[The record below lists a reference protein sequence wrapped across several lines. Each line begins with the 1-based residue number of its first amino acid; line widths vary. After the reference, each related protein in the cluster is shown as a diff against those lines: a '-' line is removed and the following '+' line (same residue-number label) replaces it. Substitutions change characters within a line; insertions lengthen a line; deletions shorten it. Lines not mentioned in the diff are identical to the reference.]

1 VVRQK
6 WRIISDE
13 RKQSKQEMRAQ
24 DFIHKC
30 IDLKQSFTLWQRSD
44 YIDYMQ
50 EQFNLIEGDKP
61 KSADDV
67 IRRLK
72 AHFDKGYFD
81 SVDNEAPLFLCD

>member
-1 VVRQK
+1 MRQK

-30 IDLKQSFTLWQRSD
+30 IDLKQSFTLWQRSE
-44 YIDYMQ
+44 YIDYMR

-61 KSADDV
+61 TSADDT
-67 IRRLK
+67 IKRLK

-81 SVDNEAPLFLCD
+81 KSDNEAPLFLM